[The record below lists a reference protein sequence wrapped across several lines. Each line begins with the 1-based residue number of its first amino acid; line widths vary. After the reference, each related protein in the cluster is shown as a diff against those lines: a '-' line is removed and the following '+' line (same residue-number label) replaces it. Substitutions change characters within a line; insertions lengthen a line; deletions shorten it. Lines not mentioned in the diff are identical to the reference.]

1 MYICGSKK
9 GPLFS
14 GIYRIS
20 YFYLVSIMKVKNASF
35 SQLLKTYRIAL
46 YTAPVLKRW
55 FLCVD
60 FEILKGMYAVNIL

>member
-1 MYICGSKK
+1 
-9 GPLFS
+9 
-14 GIYRIS
+14 
-20 YFYLVSIMKVKNASF
+20 MKVKNASF